1 MDPPP
6 LPTPTQQTQAAPGKP
21 RAYIIRM
28 DTHYDP
34 DTHLLTA
41 VLEVPGVKREHLSVR
56 LSTCSYNRV
65 RQITVTGAVYPP
77 FGIISPLTNPALA
90 ASGAFELASNVSV
103 RERKYGPCQRVIP
116 VPSDLKV
123 RTFPSSLSFP
133 LFRHLGGSTPM
144 PLCIAVLSSFHFL
157 RETCVILN
165 DTLLRLAPI
174 VANSVKKL
182 RPNFKTAC

>member
-6 LPTPTQQTQAAPGKP
+6 LPTPTQQTHAAPAKP

-65 RQITVTGAVYPP
+65 RQITVTGAVHPP

-123 RTFPSSLSFP
+123 RTFSSSLLP
-133 LFRHLGGSTPM
+133 ALFRAPCGFTGM
-144 PLCIAVLSSFHFL
+144 PLCIAAFPSFRFL
-157 RETCVILN
+157 RETCGILN
-165 DTLLRLAPI
+165 DTLCVWPWLP
-174 VANSVKKL
+174 
-182 RPNFKTAC
+182 PTA